1 MKESQISGRSF
12 VDLSPQK
19 SSYFYC
25 ETLFAGYFMKILDV
39 VIVGAGYSGL
49 CASYHLK
56 KYGLHHIIFERGKI
70 GESWRSQRWD
80 NFRFNSTNKLN
91 VLPGEKEADD
101 PDLFGT
107 VPQFVT
113 SLEQYVT
120 KHQLPVEE
128 NSKVISIEKPG
139 EFFQVTVLSNNNIQ
153 KHYCQQVLIASGA
166 ANETRV
172 PSIAKNISK
181 EVMQLHTSEY
191 KNAGQLPS
199 GAVLVVGGAQSG
211 IQIAEDLLHAGR
223 KVYLSTSKVARI
235 PRWYRGKDIFYW
247 VMDAKFYDVKAEELA
262 DPELLNLKPP
272 HVSGTGTGRHS
283 LSLQSL
289 AKQGAV
295 ILGKL
300 DSVDE
305 SNVFFQP
312 NAAEHVKFADEFSQR
327 IKSMI
332 DDHINENKLPAP
344 PPHFD
349 EADIP
354 DINASCAS
362 PFTTLNLKDNSIHS
376 IIWATGFN
384 ADYSYIKLQVFDKDG
399 KLKHKD
405 GIPEVPGLYFLGY
418 PWLRSRKS
426 PILFGIIVDV
436 EFVTD
441 NIYNYHKI
449 NSGSSPVAVS

>member
-1 MKESQISGRSF
+1 MRKFIA
-12 VDLSPQK
+12 DI
-19 SSYFYC
+19 
-25 ETLFAGYFMKILDV
+25 FMKIFDV
-39 VIVGAGYSGL
+39 IIVGAGYSGL
-49 CASYHLK
+49 CAGYHLK
-56 KYGLHHIIFERGKI
+56 KYGLDHIIFERGKI

-80 NFRFNSTNKLN
+80 SFRFNSTNKLN

-101 PDLFGT
+101 PDMFGV
-107 VPQFVT
+107 VPQFVS

-120 KHQLPVEE
+120 KHQLPVAE

-139 EFFQVTVLSNNNIQ
+139 ELFEVTVVSNNKSE
-153 KHYCQQVLIASGA
+153 KHFCKQVLIASGA
-166 ANETRV
+166 ANEIRV

-181 EVMQLHTSEY
+181 EITQLHTSEY
-191 KNAGQLPS
+191 KNPNQIPA

-211 IQIAEDLLHAGR
+211 IQITEDLLHAGR

-235 PRWYRGKDIFYW
+235 PRWYRGRDIFYW
-247 VMDAKFYDVKAEELA
+247 VMDAKFYEIKAEDIT
-262 DPELLNLKPP
+262 DPDLLNLKPP
-272 HVSGTGTGRHS
+272 HVSGTGTGKHS

-300 DSVDE
+300 DRADE
-305 SNVFFQP
+305 GNVFFQT
-312 NAAEHVKFADEFSQR
+312 NAAEHVKFADEFSQK
-327 IKSMI
+327 IKKMI
-332 DDHINENKLPAP
+332 DDHINENKLSAP
-344 PPHFD
+344 PPHYD

-354 DINASCAS
+354 DVNASCAS
-362 PFTTLNLKDNSIHS
+362 PLTTFNLKDNKINT
-376 IIWATGFN
+376 IIWSTGFN
-384 ADYSYIKLQVFDKDG
+384 ADYSYIKLPVFDKDG

-405 GIPEVPGLYFLGY
+405 GIPEFPGLYFLGY

-436 EFVTD
+436 EFVVD

-449 NSGSSPVAVS
+449 NSKPSPVTIS